1 MKVTKGKI
9 EKLGIGTV
17 LMLST
22 EEFVRIISPYEG
34 VIGAYKVQFLEMD
47 GDGSYIPT
55 GEERY
60 MRATDLIGAET
71 DE

>member
-1 MKVTKGKI
+1 MKIGEVNCK
-9 EKLGIGTV
+9 KLKIGTV
-17 LMLST
+17 LMLPS
-22 EEFVRIISPYEG
+22 EEFVRITSQYEG

-55 GEERY
+55 GEERW
-60 MRATDLIGAET
+60 MRARELVGAET